1 MIHISFFF
9 FWVFTED
16 VNFWKFFPHGASTYN
31 ALEANYFGGP
41 REKVR
46 FQNLVVDRF
55 LENFMSAAS
64 EEESILGN
72 DPLVVVTERS
82 LETNVSIFI
91 QREVEKGN
99 MEDIDGS
106 MLSWKSLAFHNM
118 ILSRFQLRPLY
129 VYLRSSP
136 EKCLERVKQRGRLE
150 ERDVDLDFL
159 QDLHERHEKLYKKL
173 DDRDEKVLILDVD
186 RLRFPNQPQNDNLMM
201 GFILNSIFKFIQI
214 HGERTIVD
222 DDDDDN
228 DDS

>member
-1 MIHISFFF
+1 
-9 FWVFTED
+9 
-16 VNFWKFFPHGASTYN
+16 
-31 ALEANYFGGP
+31 
-41 REKVR
+41 
-46 FQNLVVDRF
+46 
-55 LENFMSAAS
+55 MSAAS

-173 DDRDEKVLILDVD
+173 DDRDEKVINSDICEVL
-186 RLRFPNQPQNDNLMM
+186 NL
-201 GFILNSIFKFIQI
+201 
-214 HGERTIVD
+214 
-222 DDDDDN
+222 
-228 DDS
+228 